1 MRGSLARTSRSFSV
15 VLMAVVAVAAQENGV
30 VSHEAGKLNELEKS
44 LIAKVSGARPSF
56 SILRRTPN
64 STTGLIYRALT
75 GEAELHEE
83 FSDVF
88 IVRSG
93 SATLVLGGDL
103 QERRAVGPG
112 EVAAKS
118 IAGGERRKLK
128 VGDVV
133 HIPAK
138 LPHWVFLDPGE
149 TVTYLIIKL
158 KD

>member
-1 MRGSLARTSRSFSV
+1 
-15 VLMAVVAVAAQENGV
+15 MAVGAAQENGV
-30 VSHEAGKLNELEKS
+30 VAHAAGKLDELEKG
-44 LIAKVSGARPSF
+44 LVAKVNGARPSF
-56 SILRRTPN
+56 TILRRTPN
-64 STTGLIYRALT
+64 STTGLIHRALT

-83 FSDVF
+83 FSDIF

-93 SATLVLGGDL
+93 SATLVIGGAL
-103 QERRAVGPG
+103 QEPRTVGPG

-118 IAGGERRKLK
+118 IKGGERRKLK
-128 VGDVV
+128 AGDVV

-149 TVTYLIIKL
+149 TVTYLIIKV